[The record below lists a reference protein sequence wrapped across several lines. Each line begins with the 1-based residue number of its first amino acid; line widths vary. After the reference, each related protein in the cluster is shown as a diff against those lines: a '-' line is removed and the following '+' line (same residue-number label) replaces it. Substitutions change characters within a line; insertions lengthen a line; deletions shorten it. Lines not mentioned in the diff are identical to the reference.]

1 MSETDRMHIVI
12 MAGGVGTRLWP
23 VSRRWKPKQFQR
35 LVSERTM
42 LEDTYVRLRPLTSAD
57 KVWVVTG
64 AEFLDLARLQLPDVP
79 KRNILGEPVG
89 RGSAPAVALAVARIA
104 LAEPEAMVLATAA
117 DSYIADPAAYR
128 DYLRLAV
135 QAARSGCMVTL
146 GIVPTR
152 PDTRFGYIKRG
163 EPLEGVTGA
172 YQVERFTEKPDP
184 ATAAQYVADGGY
196 YWNMGQFIFQAGSF
210 MEMCAR
216 HLPEVAAGA
225 RQLAEHERDAG
236 LLARVYQDLPSVSLD
251 YGIAEKEKRMVVVPT
266 ALEWTDVGSW
276 RAVKEIAQRRS
287 VPGHHAPNHI
297 ALDGEDCFVL
307 SQSDRLIV
315 TIGVKGYVII
325 DTPDALLIV
334 DEERDQLVREA
345 LEEIERR
352 GQGDRL

>member
-1 MSETDRMHIVI
+1 
-12 MAGGVGTRLWP
+12 
-23 VSRRWKPKQFQR
+23 
-35 LVSERTM
+35 
-42 LEDTYVRLRPLTSAD
+42 
-57 KVWVVTG
+57 
-64 AEFLDLARLQLPDVP
+64 
-79 KRNILGEPVG
+79 
-89 RGSAPAVALAVARIA
+89 
-104 LAEPEAMVLATAA
+104 
-117 DSYIADPAAYR
+117 
-128 DYLRLAV
+128 
-135 QAARSGCMVTL
+135 MVTL

-236 LLARVYQDLPSVSLD
+236 LLAQVYQGLPSVSLD